1 MSTSFLP
8 YHFFLKIH
16 LLSSS
21 FSFFFFNDPATTEI
35 YPLPLP
41 AALPISLLSLVFAVG
56 LGLSLSTTAMVA
68 RRIGEKDP
76 KAAAVAGV
84 QAIALGLAVSALERL
99 RPRDRKSTRLNS
111 SHDQISY
118 AVFCLKKKTRLV
130 DVARHDADLALP
142 GRDDA
147 GAVGADEPG
156 GAPLEDALHAHHV
169 EDGHALGDADDER
182 QRRVGR
188 LHDGVGGARGRDV
201 DDRGVGSG
209 RTHGGRHRVE
219 DRDALEIGAAAA
231 GRHARHHLRAVL
243 AAEAGVEL
251 AGGTRD
257 ALGEDARRPGDEHA
271 PCAAAATASRAPP
284 SMS

>member
-130 DVARHDADLALP
+130 GGRIVARAEDDRPAGGDDGISPTRVDVFHDQTGRVAAVGLDVVDPPRGERRDLLEFVVQTP
-142 GRDDA
+142 GVVARTCRGPDRRIHAVAQAAGVDVVAEGLHAAREFHRIVREVA
-147 GAVGADEPG
+147 GAIPG
-156 GAPLEDALHAHHV
+156 
-169 EDGHALGDADDER
+169 
-182 QRRVGR
+182 
-188 LHDGVGGARGRDV
+188 
-201 DDRGVGSG
+201 
-209 RTHGGRHRVE
+209 
-219 DRDALEIGAAAA
+219 
-231 GRHARHHLRAVL
+231 
-243 AAEAGVEL
+243 
-251 AGGTRD
+251 
-257 ALGEDARRPGDEHA
+257 
-271 PCAAAATASRAPP
+271 
-284 SMS
+284 